1 MSSMHSAQQ
10 AYSVNSLNHPVPL
23 KMEGITAF
31 NARSRK
37 KELPIHISI
46 PAECFG
52 TQSALDSQV
61 LNHDIDL
68 TTPSPPLRLRTSE
81 LNYSPMSKPFK
92 DTRTTSSTPNKPKDT
107 FKTRIP
113 LLHGLSQDVAKPD
126 QYVQRREEYGSFFSP
141 TWCSSSGL
149 SEQVSDHEATDEYRN
164 HQVSKERQESHFSRD
179 LYPDKWMLQLID
191 PINSQPLTCKNIAR
205 RYTAAFKHDI
215 IAKTLASRIE
225 QLAALD
231 PTDQARVIT
240 SSANI
245 SLPPKKPTRSEFW
258 ATVMQAPADIE
269 PPSSNP
275 LKRKLATLIQDSENS
290 VPLQT
295 HARKDFWAIVM
306 QTSKNEPAS
315 EKVMRNNS
323 SGTTVRNTNS
333 TSRKKRPR
341 KERLVAAV
349 QESAISTSSR
359 KRPQRD
365 FWAVCLE

>member
-10 AYSVNSLNHPVPL
+10 TYSVNNLNHPVPL
-23 KMEGITAF
+23 KMEGITAI

-37 KELPIHISI
+37 KESPIHISI

-52 TQSALDSQV
+52 TQSALD
-61 LNHDIDL
+61 NI
-68 TTPSPPLRLRTSE
+68 RTSE

-126 QYVQRREEYGSFFSP
+126 QYVKRREEYGSFFSS

-179 LYPDKWMLQLID
+179 WYPDKWMLQLID
-191 PINSQPLTCKNIAR
+191 PINSQPLTCKKIAR
-205 RYTAAFKHDI
+205 RYTAVFKHDI
-215 IAKTLASRIE
+215 IAKTLAGRIE

-231 PTDQARVIT
+231 LTDQARVIT

-258 ATVMQAPADIE
+258 ATVTQAPADIE

-275 LKRKLATLIQDSENS
+275 LKRKLATLIQDSENQFLHK
-290 VPLQT
+290 P
-295 HARKDFWAIVM
+295 M
-306 QTSKNEPAS
+306 QG
-315 EKVMRNNS
+315 RL
-323 SGTTVRNTNS
+323 SG
-333 TSRKKRPR
+333 
-341 KERLVAAV
+341 
-349 QESAISTSSR
+349 Q
-359 KRPQRD
+359 
-365 FWAVCLE
+365 